1 MYNKYVQKM
10 NKNWPD
16 RDNTSFYEKGWLT
29 AFEMSF
35 DVVE

>member
-1 MYNKYVQKM
+1 M

-16 RDNTSFYEKGWLT
+16 QDKTSFYEKGWLT